1 MNAISTTHTTV
12 PSPPARFAPLAA
24 EAMTHEQQAVVKS
37 LTDGPRG
44 GVRGPFN
51 ALLRNPRL
59 ADRVRVL
66 GDSIRFENSLPP
78 PLREFVIMIV
88 ARFWSARYEWHAH
101 SKLAAELGI
110 RQDTIDAIGE
120 GRMPTTAT
128 PDEALLY
135 HFCRELLDNKDVSD
149 ATYANALERFGE
161 TSVLDVLCTAGYFGF
176 VSLILNTIRHP
187 VPPGGLELPS
197 LKTAAAA
204 V

>member
-1 MNAISTTHTTV
+1 MQTTSTARTAALQPLV
-12 PSPPARFAPLAA
+12 RFAPIAA
-24 EAMTHEQQAVVKS
+24 EAMTPEQQAVVES

-59 ADRVRVL
+59 ADRVRLL

-110 RQDTIDAIGE
+110 KQDTIDAIGE
-120 GRMPTTAT
+120 GRAPTTAT
-128 PDEALLY
+128 QDEALLY
-135 HFCRELLDNKDVSD
+135 RFCHELLHDKDVGNE
-149 ATYANALERFGE
+149 TYAEALARFGE
-161 TSVLDVLCTAGYFGF
+161 TSVLDILCTAGYFGF

-187 VPPGGLELPS
+187 VPAGGAELPQLNS
-197 LKTAAAA
+197 VFAAA
-204 V
+204 

>member
-1 MNAISTTHTTV
+1 
-12 PSPPARFAPLAA
+12 
-24 EAMTHEQQAVVKS
+24 MTPEQQAVVKS

-78 PLREFVIMIV
+78 PLREFVIMMV

-101 SKLAAELGI
+101 SKIAAELGI

-120 GRMPTTAT
+120 GREPTSAT

-135 HFCRELLDNKDVSD
+135 RFCHELLHNKDVSD
-149 ATYANALERFGE
+149 ATYAETLARFGE

-197 LKTAAAA
+197 LKS
-204 V
+204 

>member
-1 MNAISTTHTTV
+1 MQSTSTAQAAV
-12 PSPPARFAPLAA
+12 PAQLVRFAPLAA
-24 EAMTHEQQAVVKS
+24 EAMSPEQQAVVKN

-120 GRMPTTAT
+120 GRVPPAAS
-128 PDEALLY
+128 PDETLL
-135 HFCRELLDNKDVSD
+135 HRFCHELLHDKDVSD
-149 ATYANALERFGE
+149 ATYSEALERFGE
-161 TSVLDVLCTAGYFGF
+161 TTVLDVLCTAGYFGF

-187 VPPGGLELPS
+187 VPPGGLELPPH
-197 LKTAAAA
+197 KT
-204 V
+204 